1 MERIIQS
8 KEFGTGVADV
18 MPFWHAAVTSVL
30 FLSAYWL
37 LDWATYVYP
46 ARFGITPFNPDAAV
60 AIVLLLLFGL
70 KYAPLVFVAV
80 FVDEYLI
87 PANSRVLVVALLNSM
102 VLTTCYVA
110 VAYLLSTRFR
120 IRADLATRRDVL
132 RLIGV
137 TLICLLACGIA
148 YVSILVENSVGP
160 ADRFYNG
167 IRRFWTGYSVGILI
181 GAPLLLMCF
190 SERRRRQFR
199 QLLASPYAYL
209 QMAAIVASIWFMFGE
224 APLEHFKY
232 FYVLFIPIVWAA
244 TQFGLVGAVFSLALI
259 QTGVLLEVHATDSQ
273 PVFQLQLVLI
283 SLVITGLLLG
293 VSVDERE
300 RATRDFRESLRL
312 AAAGEMAAAI
322 THELNQPLTAM
333 SSYATAGQLIA
344 ASSNPD
350 RVQLNDTL
358 LKLVEESKRT
368 AAVVRRLRD
377 FFRSG
382 ATRLDR
388 VAIADVAANAIE
400 ALRTRARAAAVTL
413 VCEAGSNLPSVL
425 IDTVQ
430 IDVVLRNLL
439 LNAIESA
446 AATGAGNVMVDIQS
460 AEAGKIRV
468 TVKDNG
474 AGIRATDVDQLFES
488 FVTTKTSGMG
498 IGLAISRAIVEA
510 HGGEIRAVPGATGL
524 VYFTL
529 PHGSEVV

>member
-1 MERIIQS
+1 METTMRS
-8 KEFGTGVADV
+8 GEFGNGIAHV
-18 MPFWHAAVTSVL
+18 MPAWHAATTGAL
-30 FLSAYWL
+30 FLSLYWL
-37 LDWATYVYP
+37 LDWVTYVYP

-60 AIVLLLLFGL
+60 AIVLLLLYGL
-70 KYAPLVFVAV
+70 KYTPLVFLAV
-80 FVDEYLI
+80 FVDEYII
-87 PANSRVLVVALLNSM
+87 PSDSRTLVVALLNTL
-102 VLTTCYVA
+102 VLTASYVA
-110 VAYLLSTRFR
+110 VAHLLSARFR

-137 TLICLLACGIA
+137 TLVCLLLCGIA
-148 YVSILVENSVGP
+148 YVNILVQNSIGP

-167 IRRFWTGYSVGILI
+167 VRRFWTGYSVGILI

-199 QLLASPYAYL
+199 QLLESPYAYM
-209 QMAAIVASIWFMFGE
+209 QMAAIVASIWFMFRE
-224 APLEHFKY
+224 APLEHFRY
-232 FYVLFIPIVWAA
+232 FYVLFIPMVWAA
-244 TQFGLVGAVFSLALI
+244 TQFGLVGAVFSLVLI
-259 QTGVLLEVHATDSQ
+259 QTGVLLEVHAADYQ
-273 PVFQLQLVLI
+273 PVFQLQLVLT

-344 ASSNPD
+344 AAPEPD
-350 RVQLNDTL
+350 RVQLNDTMS
-358 LKLVEESKRT
+358 KLVAESKRT

-388 VAIADVAANAIE
+388 VSIADVAKNAVE
-400 ALRTRARAAAVTL
+400 SLRARATAAGVEL
-413 VCEAGSNLPSVL
+413 RCNAVSNLPSVL
-425 IDTVQ
+425 LDTVQ

-439 LNAIESA
+439 INAIESA
-446 AATGAGNVMVDIQS
+446 AAADHGSVLVDVQLVSADRIQV
-460 AEAGKIRV
+460 A
-468 TVKDNG
+468 VKDNG
-474 AGIRATDVDQLFES
+474 AGIRAEDAERLFES
-488 FVTTKTSGMG
+488 FVTTKAAGMG

-510 HGGEIRAVPGATGL
+510 HGGEMRVTPGDSGL

-529 PHGSEVV
+529 PCDKEAM